1 MVAQTNR
8 ISRVAAVVVGGALMA
23 FAFSASAGTKVI
35 VCHATSS
42 DTNSIVVL
50 DISEQAVQAHLE
62 HGDAL
67 YDAEEG
73 CGGGGGPSPV

>member
-1 MVAQTNR
+1 MLTQTSKIR
-8 ISRVAAVVVGGALMA
+8 HIVAVVVGGALMA

-35 VCHATSS
+35 VCHATAS

-67 YDAEEG
+67 YDVEEG
-73 CGGGGGPSPV
+73 CGGGGPPDPV